1 MNKYN
6 ISYPNSFHDF
16 SNGVDI
22 SNDRINKWID
32 DLLANADD
40 LKIGEYVSRSSGNT
54 KVVIYKMEDGL
65 EVNVIK
71 AYSESMIFN
80 K

>member
-32 DLLANADD
+32 DLLTRADD
-40 LKIGEYVSRSSGNT
+40 LKVGESTAISSGNT
-54 KVVIYKMEDGL
+54 KVVIYKMEEGL
-65 EVNVIK
+65 EVNVVK
-71 AYSESMIFN
+71 AYSEIMIFN